1 MNAELPKIS
10 VVTVTYNC
18 ASCLEPTLRS
28 IFAQDYPSVESILID
43 GGSTDGTVALIE
55 KWAGRIDYWTS
66 EPDKGIFDAMNKGL
80 SVATGEWVCFMNAGD
95 TFADSRVLSAVFSG
109 GGPIGDSVACVYGQ
123 TWALFPG
130 RKVLDPNEPFYRNP
144 SFFRPMGFC
153 HQAVF
158 VRLQWARRVGFDL
171 SYKIASDYRML
182 RTIYDQGGGF
192 REVPVAVACIDV
204 TGVSARNRISQMR
217 EVARICGCSRDPR
230 FLLLV
235 AYKWLRGQAKRA
247 WLAVRPEK
255 RCRK

>member
-1 MNAELPKIS
+1 M
-10 VVTVTYNC
+10 
-18 ASCLEPTLRS
+18 
-28 IFAQDYPSVESILID
+28 
-43 GGSTDGTVALIE
+43 
-55 KWAGRIDYWTS
+55 
-66 EPDKGIFDAMNKGL
+66 
-80 SVATGEWVCFMNAGD
+80 
-95 TFADSRVLSAVFSG
+95 
-109 GGPIGDSVACVYGQ
+109 
-123 TWALFPG
+123 
-130 RKVLDPNEPFYRNP
+130 
-144 SFFRPMGFC
+144 
-153 HQAVF
+153 
-158 VRLQWARRVGFDL
+158 RLQWARRVGFDL